1 MKILLMLITAML
13 LTFNSF
19 GQKFIRD
26 ESMIE
31 STRGGKVTVE
41 DWIQNDLDFEPSW
54 IYEVNFV
61 KDGKLYMLAYEP
73 LVVPKGRILF
83 VGKRSVFL
91 YAKDLSNKKNPW
103 IVVSDTVFVGNYI
116 DGHNYIDINFM
127 KKDYASGCVG
137 EYVIEKDC
145 IKITV
150 GHDRLVDGR
159 FYTKPITFTF
169 TPKGSNFYN
178 VKQ

>member
-1 MKILLMLITAML
+1 MLITTML

-19 GQKFIRD
+19 GQKFFND
-26 ESMIE
+26 LSVIE
-31 STRGGKVTVE
+31 SSKGGKITVE

-73 LVVPKGRILF
+73 TKGNRGYF
-83 VGKRSVFL
+83 TGKQRSVFL
-91 YAKDLSNKKNPW
+91 YVKDLSNKKNPW
-103 IVVSDTVFVGNYI
+103 IIASDTVFVAKFI
-116 DGHNYIDINFM
+116 DGHNYTDINFM
-127 KKDYASGCVG
+127 KKDYASGCFG
-137 EYVIEKDC
+137 EYAIEKDC

-150 GHDRLVDGR
+150 GYDQLVNGK
-159 FYTKPITFTF
+159 FYTKPITFIF
-169 TPKGSNFYN
+169 TPKSSNFYN